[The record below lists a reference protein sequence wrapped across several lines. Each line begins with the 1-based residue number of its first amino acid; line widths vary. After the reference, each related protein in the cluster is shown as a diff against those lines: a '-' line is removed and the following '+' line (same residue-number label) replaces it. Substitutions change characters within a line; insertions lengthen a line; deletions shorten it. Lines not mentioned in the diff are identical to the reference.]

1 MLKLTGSEID
11 FYASQIAETLE
22 EIPLFY
28 LEEVM
33 ELAFEG
39 RKREGDIEGIDL
51 SSSEEEKSSS
61 SESNESSTSD
71 EEETTS
77 SSDEN

>member
-11 FYASQIAETLE
+11 FFASKIYETLE
-22 EIPLFY
+22 EIPLY
-28 LEEVM
+28 YIEEVL

-39 RKREGDIEGIDL
+39 RKREGDIEGLDI

-61 SESNESSTSD
+61 SDSNEAITTSD
-71 EEETTS
+71 EETTS
-77 SSDEN
+77 SDEN

>member
-1 MLKLTGSEID
+1 MLKLSGSEID
-11 FYASQIAETLE
+11 FYASKIYETLE
-22 EIPLFY
+22 EIPLY
-28 LEEVM
+28 YIEEIM

-39 RKREGDIEGIDL
+39 RKREGDIEGLDI

-61 SESNESSTSD
+61 ESNQDTTSD

-77 SSDEN
+77 SDEN

>member
-11 FYASQIAETLE
+11 FFASKIAETLE
-22 EIPLFY
+22 EIPLY
-28 LEEVM
+28 YIEEVL

-39 RKREGDIEGIDL
+39 RKREGDISGLDI

-61 SESNESSTSD
+61 ESNEPITTSD
-71 EEETTS
+71 EETTS
-77 SSDEN
+77 SSDDN

>member
-11 FYASQIAETLE
+11 FFASKIAETLE

-28 LEEVM
+28 LEEIM

-39 RKREGDIEGIDL
+39 RKREGDLEGIDL

-61 SESNESSTSD
+61 SESNEATTSD
-71 EEETTS
+71 EEEKTS